1 MKTTIQS
8 RHTRLTIACAAT
20 LAAFMLSGCGGGGG
34 SSETGVEASAG
45 EGSVQF
51 EIAAEEATLT
61 LVDDGSTMPALAA
74 DAVAQPLFHLAPV
87 VLDEPDLDDALDNT
101 ASGRRAPH
109 AQRVPAGLAGLSS
122 ERLTLQDIESG
133 RMQIAS
139 ASTAEDGTASAL
151 ATGTVAKT
159 YTPAQIRAAYGLPA
173 LPVAGASLTAAQAA
187 QLGAGQTIYI
197 VDAMHNPNAA
207 AELAAFNKTFGLPGC
222 SSQLLPVGTG
232 LPLAA
237 APKDNC
243 VLSIAYTTT
252 SGALTNTA
260 PAYNAGWAT
269 EIALDVQWAHAI
281 APLARIVLIE
291 APDPSVNSL
300 TNAVRLANQ
309 MGPGVVSMS
318 FGLAEASWTTQLDS
332 AFSGTGMSYLAAT
345 GDSGAAVS
353 WPSVSSRVLAV
364 GGTSLSYTGTGSR
377 SEVAWTKTGGGISAY
392 VATPTYQSSA
402 LPGVGSLTRRGVAD
416 VAFNADP
423 MTGQYVAVIK
433 PGATTQSWVSAGG
446 TSISAPQ
453 WAGLIAAANAM
464 RVLAGKPVVG
474 SAHATLYSQ
483 IAAVPGT
490 YAAAFADI
498 NAGSNGSCTICTAR
512 TGYDVPTGLGTP
524 NVSGLLGTL
533 SGASISTP
541 PVVSSAGVSGKAGS
555 PLSFSVI
562 VSAAN
567 PVTYALGGA
576 PAGMTISS
584 TGVISWAKPVAGS
597 FTVTVTAK
605 DSKTGLSGQGSYVI
619 TITSAALPPVIK
631 ASAMTGVAG
640 RALAGTITV
649 SDPGGYA
656 MSISISGVPA
666 GMTFSLRGQTITA
679 TWARPV
685 TGKYTLNITVTD
697 AIGLSTKL
705 AVPITINAK

>member
-1 MKTTIQS
+1 MKTTFTPQVI
-8 RHTRLTIACAAT
+8 RTTLTGAAW

-34 SSETGVEASAG
+34 GSADVAAENG
-45 EGSVQF
+45 TVQF

-61 LVDDGSTMPALAA
+61 LVDDNSNPPAEAA
-74 DAVAQPLFHLAPV
+74 DALAQPLFHLAPV
-87 VLDEPDLDDALDNT
+87 VLDEPDAADALDNT
-101 ASGRRAPH
+101 ASARRAPH
-109 AQRVPAGLAGLSS
+109 TQRVPTGLAGLSS
-122 ERLTLQDIESG
+122 QRLTLQDIESG
-133 RMQIAS
+133 RMQIAATSAADEDS
-139 ASTAEDGTASAL
+139 ASAFS
-151 ATGTVAKT
+151 TGTVART

-222 SSQLLPVGTG
+222 TSQLLPVGTG

-237 APKDNC
+237 APKDYC

-252 SGALTNTA
+252 AGALTNTA

-300 TNAVRLANQ
+300 TNAVKLANQ

-332 AFSGTGMSYLAAT
+332 AFAGAGMSYLAAT

-364 GGTSLSYTGTGSR
+364 GGTSLSYAGSGAR
-377 SEVAWTKTGGGISAY
+377 TEVAWTKTGGGLSAY
-392 VATPTYQSSA
+392 VPTPTYQNKA
-402 LPGVGSLTRRGVAD
+402 LPGVGSLTQRGVAD

-423 MTGQYVAVIK
+423 MTGQYVAIIK
-433 PGATTQSWVSAGG
+433 PGSTTQGWVSAGG

-464 RVLAGKPVVG
+464 RALAGKPLVG
-474 SAHATLYSQ
+474 AAHATLYGQ
-483 IAAVPGT
+483 MAAVPGT
-490 YAAAFADI
+490 YAATFADI
-498 NAGSNGSCTICTAR
+498 STGANGSCGLCAAR
-512 TGYDVPTGLGTP
+512 AGYDVPTGLGTP
-524 NVSGLLGTL
+524 NVGALLSTL
-533 SGASISTP
+533 AGSSTAAAA
-541 PVVSSAGVSGKAGS
+541 PVVASASVSGKVGA
-555 PLSFSVI
+555 PLSFSV
-562 VSAAN
+562 VASAAN
-567 PVTYALGGA
+567 PLSYSLSGA
-576 PAGMTISS
+576 PAGLTISS
-584 TGVISWAKPVAGS
+584 TGVVSWAKPVAGLYKLMVS
-597 FTVTVTAK
+597 AK
-605 DSKTGLSGQGSYVI
+605 DSVTGLSGQGSYAI
-619 TITSAALPPVIK
+619 TISGAALPPVIK
-631 ASAMTGVAG
+631 ASAMSGVAG
-640 RALAGTITV
+640 RALTGTIAV
-649 SDPGGYA
+649 SDPGGTA
-656 MSISISGVPA
+656 MSIRITGIPV
-666 GMTFSLRGQTITA
+666 GMGFRLSGQTLTA

-685 TGKYTLNITVTD
+685 TGSYTLAITVTN
-697 AIGLSTKL
+697 ALGLTTKL
-705 AVPITINAK
+705 ALPVTIKAS